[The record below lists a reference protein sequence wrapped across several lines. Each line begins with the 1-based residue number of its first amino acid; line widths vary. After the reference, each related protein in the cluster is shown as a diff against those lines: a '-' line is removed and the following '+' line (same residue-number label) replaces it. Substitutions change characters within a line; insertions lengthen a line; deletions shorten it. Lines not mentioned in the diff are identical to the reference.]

1 MDPVTGGP
9 PMIAARFAAAQSA
22 LGCDLEIVSYRFP
35 SADARISAALKTI
48 PNFENVK
55 LEYLPPLTKAERFFA
70 RGARRR
76 LQPILQRFDLV
87 HLHGVWDPLIFAAAG
102 LSEKLGKPYA
112 VTLHGMLNPWS
123 LGQSRLKKKIAL
135 AFGYKRMLNHAA
147 FLHYGNLDER
157 RLTEGLHLTPPAKI
171 VPNGIFLE
179 EFDSLPE
186 KGAFRA
192 EHPELAGAKLVLFL
206 SRLHYQKGLDI
217 LADAFAI
224 VARQFPDARLVV
236 AGPDDGA
243 RSDFEARIA
252 RLGIAPRVHLVG
264 PVYGPEKLA
273 ALRDC
278 DCFCLP
284 SRHEGFSI
292 AVLEALAC
300 QAPVV
305 ITPGCHF
312 PEVKE
317 SNSGIIADLDASAIA
332 AGIAAMLGDPAA
344 ARQMGQNGRNLVVSR
359 FTWPQLAKELIDN
372 YRQVIPA

>member
-1 MDPVTGGP
+1 
-9 PMIAARFAAAQSA
+9 
-22 LGCDLEIVSYRFP
+22 
-35 SADARISAALKTI
+35 
-48 PNFENVK
+48 
-55 LEYLPPLTKAERFFA
+55 
-70 RGARRR
+70 
-76 LQPILQRFDLV
+76 
-87 HLHGVWDPLIFAAAG
+87 
-102 LSEKLGKPYA
+102 
-112 VTLHGMLNPWS
+112 MLNPWS

>member
-35 SADARISAALKTI
+35 NAEARISAALKTI
-48 PNFENVK
+48 PNFETVK
-55 LEYLPPLTKAERFFA
+55 LEFLPPLTKAERFFA

-76 LQPILQRFDLV
+76 LRPFLQRFYLV
-87 HLHGVWDPLIFAAAG
+87 HLHGVWDPLIFGIAG

-123 LGQSRLKKKIAL
+123 LGQSRLKKTIAL
-135 AFGYKRMLNHAA
+135 ALGYKRMLNHAA

-157 RLTEGLHLTPPAKI
+157 RLTESLHLTPPATI

-192 EHPELAGAKLVLFL
+192 EHPEFAGAKLVLFL

-224 VARQFPDARLVV
+224 VAGEFPDARLIV

-243 RSDFEARIA
+243 RSDFESRVA
-252 RLGIAPRVHLVG
+252 RLGITPRVHLVG
-264 PVYGPEKLA
+264 PLYGPQKLA
-273 ALRDC
+273 ALGDC

-284 SRHEGFSI
+284 SRHEGFSV

-305 ITPGCHF
+305 ITPGGHF
-312 PEVKE
+312 PEVEE
-317 SNSGIIADLDASAIA
+317 SNSGILADLDAPAIA
-332 AGIAAMLGDPAA
+332 AGIAAMLRDPAA
-344 ARQMGQNGRNLVVSR
+344 ARQMGQNGRQLVISR
-359 FTWPQLAKELIDN
+359 FTWPQAARQLIST
-372 YRQVIPA
+372 YREILKL